1 MNRRQFLLGSA
12 TTVTL
17 LSAGALAWL
26 LDGTGRASLTID
38 NALINLDKLVN
49 SQIKMTG
56 AWNLSQVL
64 THCAQSIEFSMLGF
78 PEHKSELFKQTVGKV
93 AFAAFAQKGE
103 MHHNLSEA
111 IPGAAIL
118 SAEEDVEQAYLRF
131 KQAMLDFKQYSGEL
145 AEHFAFG
152 QLTKAEYEQAHV
164 MHFYNHL
171 QQVEWINEG

>member
-17 LSAGALAWL
+17 LSAGALSWL
-26 LDGTGRASLTID
+26 LDSTGRASLTID
-38 NALINLDKLVN
+38 NALVNLDKLVN
-49 SQIKMTG
+49 SQVKMTG

-64 THCAQSIEFSMLGF
+64 THCAQSIEFSMSGF
-78 PEHKSELFKQTVGKV
+78 PQHKSELFKQTVGKM
-93 AFAAFAQKGE
+93 AFAAFSQKGE

-111 IPGAAIL
+111 IPGATEL
-118 SAEEDVEQAYLRF
+118 PAEDNVEQAYLRC
-131 KQAMLDFKQYSGEL
+131 KQAMLDFKQHSGEL

-171 QQVEWINEG
+171 LQVERIDKG